1 MMVTPGERLKDL
13 REKTGLSQKGLAD
26 LAGVSQSAI
35 ARYENGKTEATY
47 DILVW
52 FADYYDVSTDYILCR
67 TDRPQGK
74 LYTCATLQKKEMESF
89 VQACFD
95 ETSAIGKQIKE
106 QLVTLWMEQQQIV
119 KSIEDKMGGKK

>member
-1 MMVTPGERLKDL
+1 MAEMPGERLKDL

-35 ARYENGKTEATY
+35 ARYENGRTEATY
-47 DILVW
+47 DILIW
-52 FADYYDVSTDYILCR
+52 LADYYDVSTDYILCR
-67 TDRPQGK
+67 TENPQGK

-95 ETSAIGKQIKE
+95 ETSTIGKQIKE
-106 QLVTLWMEQQQIV
+106 QLVTLWMEQQQTLKTIGN
-119 KSIEDKMGGKK
+119 KMGDKK